1 MRLAELDFILTKIIN
16 AYPNISDI
24 NITVGRPLQVEAD
37 GQLAPIQLNLSSK
50 VLTPF
55 QTEVIALNLLG
66 SDRRKIETL
75 LKEGSC
81 DLSHALQDKV
91 RFRVNIF
98 SQRNNYSI
106 VMRKLPVEIP
116 TVEQLGL
123 PLVLKKMSQEK
134 NGIIFFTGATGVG
147 KTTSLAAILNEIN
160 ESLPIHMIT
169 LEDPV
174 ELVHPHKKATINQR
188 ELGTDFDSFANGLR
202 AALRQ
207 APKVILVGEIRDRE
221 TMEIALTAAE
231 TGHLVFSTLH
241 TIDATQTLN
250 RILGFFDQ
258 SEEKQI
264 RIRLA
269 GALRW
274 IVSQRLVPRIDKG
287 RVAILE
293 ILVNNLRFQDLILNG
308 ETEDKT
314 FYEVIE
320 TSQPLGCQTF
330 DQDTISKFQHGLIS
344 ENSAM
349 LYASK
354 RAIVQRGLDQIKS
367 HRGEKTTDIE
377 GLSLDQ
383 DYEKQS
389 SKRKRNIP

>member
-1 MRLAELDFILTKIIN
+1 
-16 AYPNISDI
+16 
-24 NITVGRPLQVEAD
+24 
-37 GQLAPIQLNLSSK
+37 
-50 VLTPF
+50 
-55 QTEVIALNLLG
+55 VIALNLLR
-66 SDRRKIETL
+66 SDRYRLQTL

-81 DLSHALQDKV
+81 DFSHALPGKV

-98 SQRNNYSI
+98 SQRSNYSI

-123 PLVLKKMSQEK
+123 PLVLKKMAQEK
-134 NGIIFFTGATGVG
+134 NGIIFFTGGTGTG

-160 ESLPIHMIT
+160 EHFPLHIIT

-174 ELVHPHKKATINQR
+174 ELVHPHRKATFNQR
-188 ELGTDFDSFANGLR
+188 ELGTDFDTFANGLR

-207 APKVILVGEIRDRE
+207 APKVILVGEIRDRQ
-221 TMEIALTAAE
+221 TMEIALTASE
-231 TGHLVFSTLH
+231 TGHVVFSTLH

-258 SEEKQI
+258 AEERQI

-274 IVSQRLVPRIDKG
+274 VVSQRLVPRIDKG
-287 RVAILE
+287 RLAVME
-293 ILVNNLRFQDLILNG
+293 ILVNSLRIQDLILNG

-320 TSQPLGCQTF
+320 TSPTLGCQSF
-330 DQDTISKFQHGLIS
+330 DQDIIDKFEQGQIS
-344 ENSAM
+344 EETAI

-367 HRGEKTTDIE
+367 RRGEKTTNIE

-383 DYEKQS
+383 EYGQ
-389 SKRKRNIP
+389 KR

>member
-1 MRLAELDFILTKIIN
+1 MRLADFDLILSKIVET
-16 AYPNISDI
+16 YPHVSDI
-24 NITVGRPLQVEAD
+24 NLTVGRPLQVESY
-37 GQLAPIQLNLSSK
+37 GNLVPIQLNLASK

-55 QTEVIALNLLG
+55 QTEVIALNLLR
-66 SDRRKIETL
+66 SDRYRLQTL

-81 DLSHALQDKV
+81 DFSHALPGKV

-98 SQRNNYSI
+98 SQRSNYSI

-123 PLVLKKMSQEK
+123 PLVLKKMAQEK
-134 NGIIFFTGATGVG
+134 NGIIFFTGGTGTG

-160 ESLPIHMIT
+160 EHFPLHIIT

-174 ELVHPHKKATINQR
+174 ELVHPHRKATFNQR
-188 ELGTDFDSFANGLR
+188 ELGTDFDTFANGLR

-207 APKVILVGEIRDRE
+207 APKVILVGEIRDRQ
-221 TMEIALTAAE
+221 TMEIALTASE
-231 TGHLVFSTLH
+231 TGHVVFSTLH

-258 SEEKQI
+258 AEERQI

-274 IVSQRLVPRIDKG
+274 VVSQRLVPRIDKG
-287 RVAILE
+287 RLAVME
-293 ILVNNLRFQDLILNG
+293 ILVNSLRIQDLILNG

-320 TSQPLGCQTF
+320 TSPTLGCQSF
-330 DQDTISKFQHGLIS
+330 DQDIIDKFEQGQIS
-344 ENSAM
+344 EETAI

-367 HRGEKTTDIE
+367 RRGEKTTNIE

-383 DYEKQS
+383 EYGQ
-389 SKRKRNIP
+389 KR

>member
-1 MRLAELDFILTKIIN
+1 MRLAELDFILSKIVT
-16 AYPNISDI
+16 AYPHVSDI
-24 NITVGRPLQVEAD
+24 IMTVGRPLQVEAY
-37 GQLAPIQLNLSSK
+37 GKLVPVQLNLASK

-55 QTEVIALNLLG
+55 QTEVIALNLLR
-66 SDRRKIETL
+66 SDSRKIETL
-75 LKEGSC
+75 IKEGSC
-81 DLSHALQDKV
+81 DISHAIQDKV

-98 SQRNNYSI
+98 SQRNNFSI

-116 TVEQLGL
+116 TIEQLGL
-123 PLVLKKMSQEK
+123 PLVLKKMSREK
-134 NGIIFFTGATGVG
+134 NGIIFFTGGTGTG

-160 ESLPIHMIT
+160 ENFPVHVIT

-174 ELVHPHKKATINQR
+174 ELVHPHKKATFNQR
-188 ELGTDFDSFANGLR
+188 ELGSDFDSFAHGLR

-221 TMEIALTAAE
+221 TMEIALTASE
-231 TGHLVFSTLH
+231 TGHVVFSTLH

-258 SEEKQI
+258 AEERQI
-264 RIRLA
+264 RIRMA

-274 IVSQRLVPRIDKG
+274 VVSQRLVPRIDKG

-308 ETEDKT
+308 ETEEKT
-314 FYEVIE
+314 FYEVVE
-320 TSQPLGCQTF
+320 TSQALGCQTF
-330 DQDTISKFQHGLIS
+330 DQDIISKFHQGIIS
-344 ENSAM
+344 EDSAVHF
-349 LYASK
+349 ASK

-383 DYEKQS
+383 DYEKS
-389 SKRKRNIP
+389 IR

>member
-1 MRLAELDFILTKIIN
+1 MRLAELDYILTKIID
-16 AYPNISDI
+16 AYPHVSDI
-24 NITVGRPLQVEAD
+24 NMTVGRPLQVEAF
-37 GQLAPIQLNLSSK
+37 GKLMPVQLNLSSK

-81 DLSHALQDKV
+81 DFSHAIQDKA
-91 RFRVNIF
+91 RFRVNVF

-123 PLVLKKMSQEK
+123 PLVLKKISQEK
-134 NGIIFFTGATGVG
+134 NGIIFFTGATGTG

-160 ESLPIHMIT
+160 ENLPVHIIT

-174 ELVHPHKKATINQR
+174 ELIHPHKKATFNQR
-188 ELGTDFDSFANGLR
+188 ELGTDFDSFAHGLR
-202 AALRQ
+202 ASLRQ

-231 TGHLVFSTLH
+231 TGHLVLTTLH
-241 TIDATQTLN
+241 TIDTTQTLN
-250 RILGFFDQ
+250 RVLGFFDQ
-258 SEEKQI
+258 SEERQI

-274 IVSQRLVPRIDKG
+274 VVSQRLLPRIDQG
-287 RVAILE
+287 RIAVLE

-308 ETEDKT
+308 ETEEKT

-320 TSQPLGCQTF
+320 TSQPQGCQTF
-330 DQDTISKFQHGLIS
+330 DQDIISKFQQGLIS
-344 ENSAM
+344 EDSAM
-349 LYASK
+349 FFASK
-354 RAIVQRGLDQIKS
+354 RAIIQRGLDQIKS

-383 DYEKQS
+383 DYEKS
-389 SKRKRNIP
+389 IR

>member
-1 MRLAELDFILTKIIN
+1 MRQVELNFILSKILDL
-16 AYPNISDI
+16 YPHVSDI
-24 NITVGRPLQVEAD
+24 NITVGRPLQVEAY
-37 GQLAPIQLNLSSK
+37 GKLVPVQLNLGTK

-55 QTEVIALNLLG
+55 QNEVLALNLIR
-66 SDRRKIETL
+66 SDRHRIETL
-75 LKEGSC
+75 IKEGSC
-81 DLSHALQDKV
+81 DFSHAIQDRA

-98 SQRNNYSI
+98 SQRSNYST

-116 TVEQLGL
+116 TFDQLGL
-123 PLVLKKMSQEK
+123 PAVFKKMAQEK
-134 NGIIFFTGATGVG
+134 NGIIFFTGATGSG

-160 ESLPIHMIT
+160 NTQPVHVIT

-174 ELVHPHKKATINQR
+174 ELVHPHRIATFNQR
-188 ELGTDFDSFANGLR
+188 ELGTDFDTFARGLR

-221 TMEIALTAAE
+221 TMDIALTASE

-241 TIDATQTLN
+241 TNDATQTLN

-258 SEEKQI
+258 EEERQI
-264 RIRLA
+264 RIRMA

-274 IVSQRLVPRIDKG
+274 VVSQRLVPRTDKG
-287 RVAILE
+287 RVAVLE
-293 ILVNNLRFQDLILNG
+293 ILINNLRIQDLILNG

-320 TSQPLGCQTF
+320 TSQGLGCQTF
-330 DQDTISKFQHGLIS
+330 DQDIIAKFQAGLIS
-344 ENSAM
+344 EESAM

-354 RAIVQRGLDQIKS
+354 RAIVQRGLDQLKS
-367 HRGEKTTDIE
+367 QRGEKTTDIE
-377 GLSLDQ
+377 GLKLDD
-383 DYEKQS
+383 DYGKTH
-389 SKRKRNIP
+389 R